1 MTIEPL
7 GGIGAIVKT
16 AGALPG
22 VVWGTG
28 LVRLCGCDYRR
39 VVADPPTPG
48 VGRCLLGGTVA
59 ATEQA
64 IIRSLVGWQQMEQS
78 RAAFVRDAEVIS
90 REHSLWPSSRR
101 IRAGVPE

>member
-1 MTIEPL
+1 
-7 GGIGAIVKT
+7 
-16 AGALPG
+16 
-22 VVWGTG
+22 
-28 LVRLCGCDYRR
+28 
-39 VVADPPTPG
+39 
-48 VGRCLLGGTVA
+48 VA